1 MNKEALALAMQTTAN
16 LKGIFRE
23 ISVNWELDL
32 EEGQVIT
39 VEKAESW
46 TTGGDYQSDNECE
59 LSYQLECTNECP
71 VHVVDYSNT
80 DETEAICA
88 TSYESENEVLV
99 AAGSKFLVTSVS
111 TEDDY
116 KEMGYYSVI
125 VEYIEGGVN

>member
-1 MNKEALALAMQTTAN
+1 MNKEALAMQTTAN
-16 LKGIFRE
+16 LKRIFRE

-46 TTGGDYQSDNECE
+46 TTGGDYRPDNECE
-59 LSYQLECTNECP
+59 LPYQFECTNECP
-71 VHVVDYSNT
+71 VHVVDYSNA
-80 DETEAICA
+80 DETEAIGA
-88 TSYESENEVLV
+88 TDCESENEVLV
-99 AAGSKFLVTSVS
+99 AVGSKFLVTSVS

-125 VEYIEGGVN
+125 VEYIEGEVN